1 MSRTDQPAG
10 NGLATSVAAWAA
22 AARPDEPAFTE
33 LRFRG
38 QEREPVTLTYARLPA
53 AAGALAARLRRESAP
68 GDRVGIL
75 CARTAST
82 TRWRFSPAL
91 YSNRVAVPLFP
102 AAGARPAAE
111 SSAAASAGRATW
123 RAASI
128 RWP

>member
-10 NGLATSVAAWAA
+10 NGLATSVAAWA

-53 AAGALAARLRRESAP
+53 AA
-68 GDRVGIL
+68 
-75 CARTAST
+75 
-82 TRWRFSPAL
+82 
-91 YSNRVAVPLFP
+91 
-102 AAGARPAAE
+102 
-111 SSAAASAGRATW
+111 SAGRATW